1 MKSKIHLCR
10 LTTVI
15 VPLLAVVIFAL
26 RQKLVWLSRFFPEC
40 YFYKSTGYLCP
51 ACGNTRCIKALFKG
65 HVLEALGY
73 NITVPMLIIIAGM
86 FYVEAVFYSF
96 GKKVRIFPR
105 SFARKPAFVL
115 CYEKYPAFSY
125 DMLILFI
132 FRLTNKISYAIIKP
146 TVKCRLLFIPRLA

>member
-1 MKSKIHLCR
+1 MKSKINLCR
-10 LTTVI
+10 LTAVI
-15 VPLLAVVIFAL
+15 VPLLAVVIFYV
-26 RQKLVWLSRFFPEC
+26 RQKLVWLSRFLPEC

-73 NITVPMLIIIAGM
+73 NITVPMLIMIAGM

-105 SFARKPAFVL
+105 SYVL
-115 CYEKYPAFSY
+115 LGVLLGSLPLYYV
-125 DMLILFI
+125 MRNILPF
-132 FRLTNKISYAIIKP
+132 LT
-146 TVKCRLLFIPRLA
+146 VC

>member
-10 LTTVI
+10 LTAVI
-15 VPLLAVVIFAL
+15 VPLLAVIIFAL
-26 RQKLVWLSRFFPEC
+26 RQKLVCLSRFFPEC

-73 NITVPMLIIIAGM
+73 NITIPLLIIIAGM
-86 FYVEAVFYSF
+86 FYGELVFYSF

-105 SFARKPAFVL
+105 SYVL
-115 CYEKYPAFSY
+115 LGFLLGSLPVYYV
-125 DMLILFI
+125 LRNILPF
-132 FRLTNKISYAIIKP
+132 LT
-146 TVKCRLLFIPRLA
+146 KC

>member
-1 MKSKIHLCR
+1 MCKTISIKLAKLIM
-10 LTTVI
+10 VI
-15 VPLLAVVIFAL
+15 VPLLALFTYINKNIIINL
-26 RQKLVWLSRFFPEC
+26 ENKLPEC

-65 HVLEALGY
+65 HVLEALEY

-105 SFARKPAFVL
+105 SYVL
-115 CYEKYPAFSY
+115 LGVLLGSLPLYYV
-125 DMLILFI
+125 MRNILPFFTI
-132 FRLTNKISYAIIKP
+132 
-146 TVKCRLLFIPRLA
+146 C

>member
-1 MKSKIHLCR
+1 MKSKINLCR
-10 LTTVI
+10 LTAVI
-15 VPLLAVVIFAL
+15 VPLLAVVIFSV

-65 HVLEALGY
+65 HIVEAFGY

-86 FYVEAVFYSF
+86 FYAELVFYSF

-105 SFARKPAFVL
+105 SYVFLGVL
-115 CYEKYPAFSY
+115 LGSLSVYYV
-125 DMLILFI
+125 LRNILPF
-132 FRLTNKISYAIIKP
+132 LT
-146 TVKCRLLFIPRLA
+146 KC